1 MEFSKQDVKKELSV
15 ILPKE
20 DIYIDEPMSKH
31 TTFKIGGN
39 ADVFVKVRNEEQI
52 LKIVKFCNEN
62 NIPMNIVGNGSNLLV
77 RDNGIRGIVAKM
89 CMDSYHFI
97 DECTVNVEAGMLN
110 AKLAR
115 ILMENELT
123 GFEFASGIPGTI
135 GGAIRMNAGAYGG
148 EIKDIVVSSM
158 YLDLDDGKKKVI
170 DNEEHCFE
178 YRNSIFSKK
187 NVIILETVLRLKKG
201 EKEKI
206 EAKMAEISESR
217 KEKQPIDKPS
227 AGSSFK
233 RGSDFVTAKL
243 IDEAGL
249 KGMSIGGA
257 EISNKHAGFIVNNGN
272 ATADDVLELTKLVQE
287 KIWKKYGKKVE
298 LEIEVLGEE

>member
-1 MEFSKQDVKKELSV
+1 MMFSKEEIANEMKIFLDEK
-15 ILPKE
+15 

-31 TTFKIGGN
+31 TTFKIGGK
-39 ADVFVKVRNEEQI
+39 ADVFVKLRNTDQI
-52 LKIVKFCNEN
+52 EN
-62 NIPMNIVGNGSNLLV
+62 LLNLCFKENIPLQIVGNGSNLLV
-77 RDNGIRGIVAKM
+77 KDNGIRGIVAKI
-89 CMDSYHFI
+89 CMESYHFI
-97 DECTVNVEAGMLN
+97 DDCTVSVEAGMLN

-187 NVIILETVLRLKKG
+187 NAIILETVLRLKKG

-206 EAKMAEISESR
+206 EAKMAKISESR

>member
-1 MEFSKQDVKKELSV
+1 MEFSKQDIKKELSV

-187 NVIILETVLRLKKG
+187 NAIILETVLRLKKG

>member
-52 LKIVKFCNEN
+52 LKIVKFCNEK

-170 DNEEHCFE
+170 DN
-178 YRNSIFSKK
+178 R
-187 NVIILETVLRLKKG
+187 
-201 EKEKI
+201 
-206 EAKMAEISESR
+206 
-217 KEKQPIDKPS
+217 
-227 AGSSFK
+227 
-233 RGSDFVTAKL
+233 
-243 IDEAGL
+243 
-249 KGMSIGGA
+249 
-257 EISNKHAGFIVNNGN
+257 
-272 ATADDVLELTKLVQE
+272 
-287 KIWKKYGKKVE
+287 
-298 LEIEVLGEE
+298 

>member
-89 CMDSYHFI
+89 CMNSYHFI

-170 DNEEHCFE
+170 DNEGHCFE

-187 NVIILETVLRLKKG
+187 NGIILETVLRLKKG

-287 KIWKKYGKKVE
+287 KIWEKYGKKVE

>member
-97 DECTVNVEAGMLN
+97 D
-110 AKLAR
+110 
-115 ILMENELT
+115 
-123 GFEFASGIPGTI
+123 
-135 GGAIRMNAGAYGG
+135 
-148 EIKDIVVSSM
+148 
-158 YLDLDDGKKKVI
+158 
-170 DNEEHCFE
+170 
-178 YRNSIFSKK
+178 
-187 NVIILETVLRLKKG
+187 
-201 EKEKI
+201 
-206 EAKMAEISESR
+206 
-217 KEKQPIDKPS
+217 
-227 AGSSFK
+227 
-233 RGSDFVTAKL
+233 
-243 IDEAGL
+243 
-249 KGMSIGGA
+249 
-257 EISNKHAGFIVNNGN
+257 
-272 ATADDVLELTKLVQE
+272 
-287 KIWKKYGKKVE
+287 
-298 LEIEVLGEE
+298 

>member
-1 MEFSKQDVKKELSV
+1 M
-15 ILPKE
+15 
-20 DIYIDEPMSKH
+20 
-31 TTFKIGGN
+31 
-39 ADVFVKVRNEEQI
+39 KVRNEEQI

-187 NVIILETVLRLKKG
+187 NAIILETVLRLKKG